1 MDKVFICGKILPRE
15 KAAISPFDRGFS
27 YGDGVFETIGVFS
40 GVPFLLEKHL
50 QRLFLGLQLLEIK
63 LPYSKEQLIAKIR
76 EYLKENN
83 VVNGVLKI
91 IVSRGVGERGLLPA
105 KDLEPT
111 VLMSLSSLPSRE
123 FKPIKTSFLSVPVLP
138 PKLVIGQIKTLN
150 QLPQV
155 LAAKECQKKGIMEG
169 IRLTLEGYLAEGSMA
184 NLFWVKNGVLKTP
197 EKNLVLPGIA
207 RELIL
212 ELARVAGIPVS
223 EGKYPAEEILGA
235 TEIFFTNSVR
245 GIIPVGQLDQREF
258 HDYSV
263 TNRLW
268 TLYESYLEKYILENR
283 REG

>member
-1 MDKVFICGKILPRE
+1 MDKIFINGKVLPRE

-50 QRLFLGLQLLEIK
+50 QRMFLGLKLLEIK
-63 LPYSKEQLIAKIR
+63 FPLSREQFISTVFKFLR
-76 EYLKENN
+76 EMK
-83 VVNGVLKI
+83 VADGVLKI
-91 IVSRGVGERGLLPA
+91 IVSRGESERGLLPA
-105 KDLEPT
+105 RDLEPT
-111 VLMSLSSLPSRE
+111 VLMSLSPLPARD
-123 FKPIKTSFLSVPVLP
+123 FKPIKTAFLSVPVLP

-155 LAAKECQKKGIMEG
+155 LAAKECQKKGIVEG
-169 IRLTLEGYLAEGSMA
+169 IRLTIEGYLAEGSMA

-212 ELARVAGIPVS
+212 QLARIADIPVS
-223 EGKYPAEEILGA
+223 EGKYPVEEIYGA

-245 GIIPVGQLDQREF
+245 GIIPVGQLDQREL

-263 TNRLW
+263 TKRLW
-268 TLYESYLEKYILENR
+268 ALYEAYLEKYIAENR
-283 REG
+283 GEG